1 MWDILLSEVCLYVA
15 NIGKCNKTLGIACI
29 FTAHH
34 VETVSYSAVAVR
46 KYPSSRKVYL
56 LCLNHLGR
64 HVVSDAELQV
74 SDDALHAVVGLL
86 ACRTQVLLHGSCHWG
101 EDGLGRLS
109 RVHHLTGVLGRRR
122 GLIVLKSF
130 DMSER
135 FLYCHHQSGR
145 RKRNYEQMFST
156 DKSFNLRDRNLRTT
170 CSYMKEP
177 HKTMLRSHLTP
188 KIKGINK

>member
-1 MWDILLSEVCLYVA
+1 M
-15 NIGKCNKTLGIACI
+15 
-29 FTAHH
+29 F
-34 VETVSYSAVAVR
+34 
-46 KYPSSRKVYL
+46 
-56 LCLNHLGR
+56 NHLGR

-86 ACRTQVLLHGSCHWG
+86 ARRTQVLLHGSCHWG

-109 RVHHLTGVLGRRR
+109 RVHHLTGVLGRRC

-156 DKSFNLRDRNLRTT
+156 DKRFNLRVRNLRIA
-170 CSYMKEP
+170 CRYMKERFFLCYVRFT
-177 HKTMLRSHLTP
+177 HICDFIKNYVFWSVFQDSDLALRFRILRS
-188 KIKGINK
+188 ISASS